1 MRLAIPAAIVAVAL
15 SAVVNA
21 QDSTV
26 KSRTNIKADDARV
39 MSMTGCLRQ
48 EVSTGVYALDGTI
61 ATSGKQIET
70 NSKVK
75 TDVDK
80 DKTTVKGRAETKAD
94 HGAVATAGSTSTFLL
109 LPGNNVDLAS
119 HVGERVQISAIMV
132 NPGHGDA
139 DVKIKDKTKVDPE
152 HAPDTKA
159 QSKTKLELPRSPAGQ
174 YTVMTI
180 TPLATDCG
188 H

>member
-1 MRLAIPAAIVAVAL
+1 MRLVILAAVTAVAL
-15 SAVVNA
+15 SGVANA

-48 EVSTGVYALDGTI
+48 EVATGVYTLDGTV
-61 ATSGKQIET
+61 AASGKDIET

-80 DKTTVKGRAETKAD
+80 DKTTVRGKTETKSD

-109 LPGNNVDLAS
+109 VPSNNVDLAS

-139 DVKIKDKTKVDPE
+139 DVKIEDKTKVETE
-152 HAPDTKA
+152 HAPDAKS

-174 YTVMTI
+174 YTVMSI
-180 TPLATDCG
+180 TPTGSRCAQ
-188 H
+188 

>member
-1 MRLAIPAAIVAVAL
+1 MRLAIPAAIAALAL
-15 SAVVNA
+15 SAVVTA

-26 KSRTNIKADDARV
+26 KSRTNIKANDARV

-48 EVSTGVYALDGTI
+48 DFSTGVYALDGTM
-61 ATSGKQIET
+61 AASGRQIET

-80 DKTTVKGRAETKAD
+80 DKTTVKGRAETKSD
-94 HGAVATAGSTSTFLL
+94 GGAVATAGSTSTFLL
-109 LPGNNVDLAS
+109 VPGNNVDLAS
-119 HVGERVQISAIMV
+119 HVGERVQISAITV

-139 DVKIKDKTKVDPE
+139 DVKIREKTKVDPE

-159 QSKTKLELPRSPAGQ
+159 QAKTKLELPRSPAGQ
-174 YTVMTI
+174 YTVMSV
-180 TPLATDCG
+180 TPLGTRCG
-188 H
+188 Q